1 MSERSAGRAGVP
13 TAVTLCAVAAAVV
26 YCAVEA
32 TLLGGHL
39 GFPLD
44 DSWIHLQFAR
54 NLAAGAGLSYNP
66 GELVTGSTSPLWTA
80 LLSLLFHLPGNV
92 VAWTKLAG
100 ISAFVLAVRA
110 TFRLGRLT
118 GLDRRLSTLASL
130 LTAGTYWLVWSALSG
145 MEICL
150 FLWLSLEGL
159 ILQTREVRGGGQRAL
174 ALPVLGLAA
183 LARPEGLLLLMLAVA
198 ERVVQRLRSP
208 AGEARRGA
216 WRALLLGAVGAAVVA
231 VPTFAFY
238 AVVGGS
244 PLPTTFG
251 AKAGVAHVLLPD
263 GRYLIMVLGVLFR
276 PQPWLTLLAGG
287 GMAALGWRWLR
298 SRHESVLPAL
308 WVLALPFAYSLLAQ
322 GKSALLGNF
331 GRYYFPLFPLVILLG
346 CLALAAARS
355 GAVDV
360 PRRALWRALAIVVL
374 ALPTFYTLLYGAAFY
389 ARNVVNVEDGDVRAG
404 LWLARHVPPQA
415 LIAVQDI
422 GAMKFFAP
430 QPVLDLAGIVTPA
443 VQGAVRGAISPEDRT
458 GQAGMLRFLAER
470 RPDYLVV
477 FPSWYPAL
485 VASGTGFELVHG
497 FDVPD
502 NITLADDRLLVFKT
516 PWTRYPLGDTEP

>member
-1 MSERSAGRAGVP
+1 MSGRSAGRAGVP
-13 TAVTLCAVAAAVV
+13 VAVTLSALAAALV
-26 YCAVEA
+26 YCGVEA
-32 TLLGGHL
+32 SLLGGRL

-54 NLAAGAGLSYNP
+54 NLAGGGGLAYNP

-100 ISAFVLAVRA
+100 VLAFVLAVRA
-110 TFRLGRLT
+110 TFRLGRLS
-118 GLDRRLSTLASL
+118 GLERGLSTLASL

-150 FLWLSLEGL
+150 FLWLALEGL
-159 ILQTREVRGGGQRAL
+159 ILQIRELRGGGRRAL

-183 LARPEGLLLLMLAVA
+183 LARPEGLLLLVLAVA
-198 ERVVQRLRSP
+198 ERVFQLLRAP

-216 WRALLLGAVGAAVVA
+216 RRALLLGLIEAAVV
-231 VPTFAFY
+231 VLPTLAFY
-238 AVVGGS
+238 AAVGGS

-251 AKAGVAHVLLPD
+251 AKAGAARGVLPD
-263 GRYLIMVLGVLFR
+263 GQYLFLVLGVLFR

-287 GMAALGWRWLR
+287 GAAILCWRWLR
-298 SRHESVLPAL
+298 SRDQSVLPAL
-308 WVLALPFAYSLLAQ
+308 WLLALPLAYSFLAQ
-322 GKSALLGNF
+322 GKPALLGNF
-331 GRYYFPLFPLVILLG
+331 GRYYFPLFPLVIVLG
-346 CLALAAARS
+346 CLALAASRS
-355 GAVDV
+355 AAEGV
-360 PRRALWRALAIVVL
+360 PGRALWRALAVVVL
-374 ALPTFYTLLYGAAFY
+374 ALPTVYTFLQGAGFY
-389 ARNVVNVEDGDVRAG
+389 ARNVANVEDGDVRAG
-404 LWLARHVPPQA
+404 LWLARHVPPPA

-422 GAMKFFAP
+422 GAIKFFAP
-430 QPVLDLAGIVTPA
+430 QSVLDLSGIVTPA
-443 VQGAVRGAISPEDRT
+443 IQAAVRGAVSPEDRT
-458 GQAGMLRFLAER
+458 GQAGMQRFLVER

-485 VASGTGFELVHG
+485 VASGTGFEPLYA

-502 NITLADDRLLVFKT
+502 NITLAGDRLLVFKT
-516 PWTRYPLGDTEP
+516 PWSRYPLGDTEP